1 MSLLSTNR
9 ISGLLP
15 SLGLDIGSH
24 MAKIVQV
31 EQAAGRIEVRAAGA
45 FALEDSVIENGI
57 VRDPKRLGRLIASEL
72 KARQLNTSAT
82 VVSIPSNLATL
93 RWVQLPALP
102 SDELRDAARYKVKRH
117 LPFPVHNAYVE
128 ASPPDLSS
136 GDPTG
141 PSLVIAVPRDV
152 IDSRA
157 EAVEY
162 AGMVPIGAE
171 LEAQALLRVV
181 ERKLNNESALWRD
194 ASLTMIDVGTN
205 NTHMYVVQSQQLQ
218 FIRGVKF
225 GSGAIVRAVS
235 KEFNLSFLE
244 SEAMLS
250 APGTELWN
258 DGILKVTLGDIPA
271 YVYVQAELEKL
282 TREFLRLL
290 RYFRSLHP
298 ERSYAGI
305 LDHVIICGGL
315 ASLPGF
321 ADYLHSVLELRVE
334 KARPFAGMVGKFNK
348 ETFDVIANR
357 QEAYTVGVGLALSGL
372 QGRIKTKG
380 EIHGGRE
387 FAWARSA

>member
-1 MSLLSTNR
+1 MHDSTILLGTQGVVDSSRIMSLLSTNR

-57 VRDPKRLGRLIASEL
+57 VRPKRLGRLIASEL
-72 KARQLNTSAT
+72 KTRQLNISAT

-171 LEAQALLRVV
+171 LEAQALLRV
-181 ERKLNNESALWRD
+181 
-194 ASLTMIDVGTN
+194 
-205 NTHMYVVQSQQLQ
+205 
-218 FIRGVKF
+218 
-225 GSGAIVRAVS
+225 
-235 KEFNLSFLE
+235 
-244 SEAMLS
+244 
-250 APGTELWN
+250 
-258 DGILKVTLGDIPA
+258 
-271 YVYVQAELEKL
+271 
-282 TREFLRLL
+282 
-290 RYFRSLHP
+290 
-298 ERSYAGI
+298 
-305 LDHVIICGGL
+305 
-315 ASLPGF
+315 
-321 ADYLHSVLELRVE
+321 E
-334 KARPFAGMVGKFNK
+334 KA
-348 ETFDVIANR
+348 
-357 QEAYTVGVGLALSGL
+357 Q
-372 QGRIKTKG
+372 Q
-380 EIHGGRE
+380 
-387 FAWARSA
+387 